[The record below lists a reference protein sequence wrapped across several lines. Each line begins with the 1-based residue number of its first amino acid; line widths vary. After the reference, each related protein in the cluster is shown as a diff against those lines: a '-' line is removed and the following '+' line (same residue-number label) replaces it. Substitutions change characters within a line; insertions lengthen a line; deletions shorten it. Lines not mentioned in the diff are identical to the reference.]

1 MGDRNPKPEP
11 QGGTPKVKTGK
22 KHTPKNRI
30 NQGES
35 KGAGKPAKIK
45 PDTAYELTDGRMTAY
60 GGLFGLVKFLDLI
73 GFREVFLKYYS
84 SPNRKTELG
93 CYRMVLGFLILL
105 FVGFARVGH
114 FEYLRRDPMVCGM
127 LEVEIL
133 PVVSTFWRYLSKL
146 WLPQSQSLLKIS
158 AVLRARVWQACRLGH
173 TRISVNIDTTVSTVY
188 GQIEGSRK
196 GHNPK
201 HRGKKGLRPVLLFL
215 EETREYLCGT
225 QRAGKTMSDEEVAKL
240 LQEMKQYLPAQIR
253 HVLVRGDAEFI
264 GAQTIQA
271 CRECGYDYI
280 LGNKSATPYFIQR
293 RWYRHGAHEYNE
305 SHHQPMGWPE
315 DCRFVAMRIRE
326 EDRGTRQL
334 KLYEEDYLYRI
345 FATSLQGKPH
355 TVIARYD
362 GRASVENAIKEAQQE
377 GLLAIPSKRFW
388 SNHAFFQLVMLAY
401 NLWRWMKLLAVAQGN
416 EGKPIKVIAWQ
427 GVDHTIRI
435 ARLKMLFLPA
445 KITTPQH
452 RTTISY
458 SNHDARAAELVD
470 FLKYLDQRR
479 RKKIPWQEDAS
490 LSRYK
495 KAS

>member
-1 MGDRNPKPEP
+1 
-11 QGGTPKVKTGK
+11 VKTEK
-22 KHTPKNRI
+22 KHNPKNRI

-35 KGAGKPAKIK
+35 QGAGKPAKIK
-45 PDTAYELTDGRMTAY
+45 PDTAYEMTEGRMTAY

-73 GFREVFLKYYS
+73 GFREVFVEYYH
-84 SPNRKTELG
+84 SPGRKPELG

-114 FEYLRRDPMVCGM
+114 LEYLRRDPMVCGIM
-127 LEVEIL
+127 EVEIL
-133 PVVSTFWRYLSKL
+133 PAVSTFWRYLRTL
-146 WLPQSQSLLKIS
+146 WLPQSQALLKIS

-173 TRISVNIDTTVSTVY
+173 RSISVNIDTTVSTVY

-240 LQEMKQYLPAQIR
+240 LREMKQYLPDQIR
-253 HVLVRGDAEFI
+253 RVLVRGDAEFI
-264 GAQTIQA
+264 GAQTIQT

-280 LGNKSATPYFIQR
+280 FGNKSAAPYFIQR
-293 RWYRHGAHEYNE
+293 RWYLYGAHEYNE
-305 SHHQPMGWPE
+305 SLHQPMGWPE
-315 DCRFVAMRIRE
+315 GQRFVAMRIRE
-326 EDRGTRQL
+326 EERGTRQL
-334 KLYEEDYLYRI
+334 KLYEGDYLYRI
-345 FATSLQGKPH
+345 FATNLKGKPH

-401 NLWRWMKLLAVAQGN
+401 NLWRWMKLLALAQGK
-416 EGKPIKVIAWQ
+416 EGRPMKVIVWK
-427 GVDHTIRI
+427 GIDHTIRI

-452 RTTISY
+452 CTTINY

-470 FLKYLDQRR
+470 FLKYLDRRR
-479 RKKIPWQEDAS
+479 RKKILWQEDAS
-490 LSRYK
+490 LGRYK

>member
-1 MGDRNPKPEP
+1 M
-11 QGGTPKVKTGK
+11 VKTGK
-22 KHTPKNRI
+22 KHTPKNRV
-30 NQGES
+30 NQGKS
-35 KGAGKPAKIK
+35 KTAGKPAKIK
-45 PDTAYELTDGRMTAY
+45 PDTAYTVTDGRMTAY

-73 GFREVFLKYYS
+73 GFREVFLEYYQ

-93 CYRMVLGFLILL
+93 CHRMVLGFLLLL
-105 FVGFARVGH
+105 FVGFARLGH
-114 FEYLRRDPMVCGM
+114 FEYLRRDPMVCGV

-133 PVVSTFWRYLSKL
+133 PVVSTFWRYLRTL

-225 QRAGKTMSDEEVAKL
+225 QRAGKTMSDEEVARL
-240 LQEMKQYLPAQIR
+240 LREMKQYLPAQIR
-253 HVLVRGDAEFI
+253 RVLVRGDAEFI
-264 GAQTIQA
+264 GAETIQA

-280 LGNKSATPYFIQR
+280 FGNKSATPYFIQR
-293 RWYRHGAHEYNE
+293 RWYQHGAHEYNE

-326 EDRGTRQL
+326 EERGTRQL
-334 KLYEEDYLYRI
+334 KLYEGDYLYRV

-355 TVIARYD
+355 TVVARYD

-401 NLWRWMKLLAVAQGN
+401 NLWRWMKLVAVAQGAQ
-416 EGKPIKVIAWQ
+416 GKPIQVIAWQ
-427 GVDHTIRI
+427 EVDHTIRI

-490 LSRYK
+490 LNRYK

>member
-1 MGDRNPKPEP
+1 M
-11 QGGTPKVKTGK
+11 KTEK
-22 KHTPKNRI
+22 KDTLKSRD

-35 KGAGKPAKIK
+35 QGDGKPAKIK
-45 PDTAYELTDGRMTAY
+45 ADTHYGLTESRMTAY

-73 GFREVFLKYYS
+73 KFREVFEACYR
-84 SPNRKTELG
+84 SPSRQPELG

-114 FEYLRRDPMVCGM
+114 VEYLRRDPMVCGM
-127 LEVEIL
+127 LDVEIL
-133 PVVSTFWRYLSKL
+133 PAVSTFWRYLRSL
-146 WLPQSQSLLKIS
+146 WLPQSQALLKIS

-173 TRISVNIDTTVSTVY
+173 RSITVNIDTTVATVY

-240 LQEMKQYLPAQIR
+240 LREMKQYLPGQIR
-253 HVLVRGDAEFI
+253 RVLVRGDAEFI
-264 GAQTIQA
+264 GPRTIQV
-271 CRECGYDYI
+271 CQECGYDYI
-280 LGNKSATPYFIQR
+280 FGNKSATAHWRPR
-293 RWYRHGAHEYNE
+293 GWYRHGDYEYNE
-305 SHHQPMGWPE
+305 SSYQPQGWLAAG
-315 DCRFVAMRIRE
+315 RFVAMRIRE
-326 EDRGTRQL
+326 QERDSRQL
-334 KLYEEDYLYRI
+334 KLYEGDQYLYRI
-345 FATSLQGKPH
+345 FVTSLQGKPH
-355 TVIARYD
+355 TIISRYD

-401 NLWRWMKLLAVAQGN
+401 NLWRWMKLLSVAQGQ
-416 EGKPIKVIAWQ
+416 EGKGKGEKELKTIPWE

-435 ARLKMLFLPA
+435 TRLKMLFLPA
-445 KITTPQH
+445 KITTSQH
-452 RTTISY
+452 RTTINY
-458 SNHDARAAELVD
+458 SHYDARAAGLVD

-479 RKKIPWQEDAS
+479 RREIQWREDGA
-490 LSRYK
+490 LSRFK